1 MTDSGIN
8 DTNIQLLTEGYW
20 YEELP
25 PIIDI
30 EKLKESVKKVFNK
43 IADGN
48 YDKEFEKSDSGYI
61 TKFKSVTP
69 PKYIF
74 NDGMEPI
81 TYFEFKSNNALRE
94 MQIPNIKYYMSFIYN
109 TITSYDELY
118 KKLYTDDSLS
128 RYVAFSNSYLMFDE
142 MFLVHRDY
150 DGMEELVS
158 EGIFAVKNHKR
169 TGQLS
174 YERNNKRYLSA
185 QGSKLYAVKVDI
197 ESFFPNVYTHYLSKI
212 KDFEPFKSHF
222 DTNEYFDFLDYY
234 NMKTNNNQTKGI
246 AAGVFSSTVSAE
258 LLMLCVDNEINE
270 VLGEDVEYLR
280 YVDDMTFFSDSLEAI
295 YAKIPLVQQVLNR
308 YRLRINNNKTEEQKS
323 IYTGTHVDIYEIK
336 KQFPCFFFEEDKK
349 RTLNKDL
356 FYNMKSFI
364 AKKYEEQKISEIK
377 AFVKMLGTAI
387 EKQTLILY
395 EDDEINGFEV
405 YISAYMLQLAC
416 TEPVLASRCYRVIQ
430 ALLDK
435 TKEEKVES
443 YNKII
448 EQLQLKTKYIN
459 VSHHDSLLQIWHYYI
474 ISRYVE
480 DISIKDITSSFN
492 DVDINPLIVSCF
504 IKEGDGLNKE
514 VVKYIKSRYKL
525 MEKNETEGSWMNTIM
540 FSKWWLP
547 LFLINVNDSTNY
559 SNFFESNHFNQVYK
573 DISKGLRCTHDE

>member
-1 MTDSGIN
+1 MIDSGIN
-8 DTNIQLLTEGYW
+8 DANIQLLTEGYW

-30 EKLKESVKKVFNK
+30 EKLKESVKKVFSN

-48 YDKEFEKSDSGYI
+48 YDKEFKKSDSGYI
-61 TKFKSVTP
+61 TEFKAVTP
-69 PKYIF
+69 PEYIF

-81 TYFEFKSNNALRE
+81 TYFEFKRNNALRE

-109 TITSYDELY
+109 AIMAYDELY

-128 RYVAFSNSYLMFDE
+128 RYVAFSNSYLMFNE
-142 MFLVHRDY
+142 RFLVHRDY

-174 YERNNKRYLSA
+174 YETNNKRYLSA

-197 ESFFPNVYTHYLSKI
+197 ESFFPNIYTHYLSKI
-212 KDFEPFKSHF
+212 KNFEPFKSHF
-222 DTNEYFDFLDYY
+222 NANEYFDFLDYY

-270 VLGEDVEYLR
+270 VLGEDIEYLR

-308 YRLRINNNKTEEQKS
+308 YRLRINNNKTEEQKT

-336 KQFPCFFFEEDKK
+336 KQFPCFFFEEDEK

-356 FYNMKSFI
+356 FYNMKAFI

-377 AFVKMLGTAI
+377 AFIKMLGTAI

-435 TKEEKVES
+435 TKEEKEES
-443 YNKII
+443 YNKIL
-448 EQLQLKTKYIN
+448 EQLQLKTKFIN
-459 VSHHDSLLQIWHYYI
+459 VSYHDSLLQIWHYYI
-474 ISRYVE
+474 ISRYSEDTSIE
-480 DISIKDITSSFN
+480 DISNSFN

-504 IKEGDGLNKE
+504 IKTGDGLNKE

-525 MEKNETEGSWMNTIM
+525 MEKCETEDSWMNTIM

-559 SNFFESNHFNQVYK
+559 YKFFESNHFNQVYK
-573 DISKGLRCTHDE
+573 DISMGIRSAHEE